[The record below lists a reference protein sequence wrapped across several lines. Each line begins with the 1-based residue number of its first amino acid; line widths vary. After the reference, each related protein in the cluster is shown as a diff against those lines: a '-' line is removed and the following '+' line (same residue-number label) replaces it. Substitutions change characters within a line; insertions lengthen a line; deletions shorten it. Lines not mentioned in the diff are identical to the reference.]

1 MRQPNECKNMEDVW
15 NEIDNID
22 LQIIR
27 LISKRGEYVHAASKF
42 KKSQIEVRAEN
53 RVKSMLR
60 KRRDWA
66 ENEHI
71 EPDVVEKLFSSLVD
85 YFIAKEMNYWKEDN

>member
-1 MRQPNECKNMEDVW
+1 MRQPNECKNMEDVR

-27 LISKRGEYVHAASKF
+27 MISKRGEDVHVASKF

-66 ENEHI
+66 E
-71 EPDVVEKLFSSLVD
+71 VKKLFSSLVD
-85 YFIAKEMNYWKEDN
+85 YFTAKEMNYWKEDN